1 MGVKWTVTLASYTPH
16 PISIALPPVP
26 STTSLTSFGMCMEGT
41 VGTRQKRWR
50 CEGVVEHYHKDNL
63 RHLPRFPGFF
73 VTFRIL
79 VTLPHPSITPAHI
92 PLSFTSRLEVN
103 EVNGNETGVGE
114 GMENE
119 GVDNRHVTSRSFASH
134 SFHSIIVHT
143 RSPSRHST
151 RHSLGS
157 LRVIGRD
164 IAFHS
169 FFSLISFF
177 YCPHQTVTPCLANE
191 RRGNSRVLYDNVTQK
206 LYGKDWVIRI
216 LTTYLLPSHVDPVC
230 WD

>member
-26 STTSLTSFGMCMEGT
+26 YPTTSLTSFGMCMEGT

-114 GMENE
+114 GM
-119 GVDNRHVTSRSFASH
+119 GVSEREAITVNLPSSPLHTSLTP
-134 SFHSIIVHT
+134 I
-143 RSPSRHST
+143 PSYDRFLHET
-151 RHSLGS
+151 LVGS
-157 LRVIGRD
+157 LIG
-164 IAFHS
+164 S
-169 FFSLISFF
+169 FNRSYSETI
-177 YCPHQTVTPCLANE
+177 P
-191 RRGNSRVLYDNVTQK
+191 
-206 LYGKDWVIRI
+206 
-216 LTTYLLPSHVDPVC
+216 YLRMMEELK
-230 WD
+230 

>member
-26 STTSLTSFGMCMEGT
+26 YPTTSLTSFGMCMEGT

-143 RSPSRHST
+143 RSPSRHPHGRPSL
-151 RHSLGS
+151 HSVHIRECNGKEVRPREGRYARVT
-157 LRVIGRD
+157 LRTTHPS
-164 IAFHS
+164 FHS
-169 FFSLISFF
+169 SV
-177 YCPHQTVTPCLANE
+177 TVSGT
-191 RRGNSRVLYDNVTQK
+191 RRDGDGTK
-206 LYGKDWVIRI
+206 
-216 LTTYLLPSHVDPVC
+216 
-230 WD
+230 

>member
-1 MGVKWTVTLASYTPH
+1 M
-16 PISIALPPVP
+16 
-26 STTSLTSFGMCMEGT
+26 
-41 VGTRQKRWR
+41 
-50 CEGVVEHYHKDNL
+50 VEHYHKDNL

-143 RSPSRHST
+143 RSPSRHPHGRPSL
-151 RHSLGS
+151 HSVHIRECNGKEVRPREGRYARVT
-157 LRVIGRD
+157 LRTTHPS
-164 IAFHS
+164 FHS
-169 FFSLISFF
+169 SV
-177 YCPHQTVTPCLANE
+177 TVSGT
-191 RRGNSRVLYDNVTQK
+191 RRDGDGTK
-206 LYGKDWVIRI
+206 
-216 LTTYLLPSHVDPVC
+216 
-230 WD
+230 